1 MLPHHASHAL
11 RLLTLPALRLTQRH
25 QIMNR
30 LTHNLMALINI
41 RPRRQRLNQLH
52 LVISLLIFQLAI
64 PRSLLAHVVSK
75 GTTEA

>member
-1 MLPHHASHAL
+1 
-11 RLLTLPALRLTQRH
+11 
-25 QIMNR
+25 MNR